1 MNKKLKNKIAVF
13 VALVSLLKNSC
24 FASEGVSNNNN
35 DCKALVSG
43 IAVSKSGDKVS
54 QDKKKV
60 LTKGEIA
67 AMSAILFS
75 VWVGPPL
82 LIFGVPTYAILNSIA
97 NKKIQEFEKKNGNSE
112 SSKYELEILRKELR
126 KEDTGADRRIE
137 RLSKR
142 VDELLNEIKL
152 GDEYE
157 LKNSGYSLVD
167 KFFQYNDWKLE
178 KRNPRSPILH
188 DFCCY
193 DEHEKLSPNKSIKS
207 LSKDEQAKLHFDLIK
222 KEWEMNKENYQIK
235 YNYCYGS
242 EIAMI
247 KKNDNFEIHL
257 CFSYDR
263 RTKIPSSISF
273 CITNNTDNKKICQY
287 EDFCD
292 WLWRR

>member
-1 MNKKLKNKIAVF
+1 MNKKVKNKIAVF

-82 LIFGVPTYAILNSIA
+82 LIFGFPACLIVNGIA
-97 NKKIQEFEKKNGNSE
+97 NKKIKELERKNGNSE
-112 SSKYELEILRKELR
+112 SLKYELEILREKLR
-126 KEDTGADRRIE
+126 EEGTDTNRTIE
-137 RLSKR
+137 CFLKR
-142 VDELLNEIKL
+142 EKELLNEIKL

-157 LKNSGYSLVD
+157 LKNSGYYLVD
-167 KFFQYNDWKLE
+167 KFFQYNDWKLRE
-178 KRNPRSPILH
+178 HNSRSPILH

-193 DEHEKLSPNKSIKS
+193 DEHEKLSPNKSIKC

-222 KEWEMNKENYQIK
+222 KEWGMNKENYQIK
-235 YNYCYGS
+235 YNYYYDS
-242 EIAMI
+242 TIEMV
-247 KKNDNFEIHL
+247 KKSDDFEIKL
-257 CFSYDR
+257 CFSYNR
-263 RTKIPSSISF
+263 RTKIPSSIRF
-273 CITNNTDNKKICQY
+273 WITDNNNIIFQRKC
-287 EDFCD
+287 FCD
-292 WLWRR
+292 WSWYR